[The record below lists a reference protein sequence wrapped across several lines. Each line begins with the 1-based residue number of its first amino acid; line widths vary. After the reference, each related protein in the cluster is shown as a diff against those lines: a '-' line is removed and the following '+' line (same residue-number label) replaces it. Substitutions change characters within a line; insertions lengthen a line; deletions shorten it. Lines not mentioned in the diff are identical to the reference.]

1 MRSQT
6 VSGQTQCPQ
15 TSGHR
20 LEVLSMRRKVLR
32 SQTAGGWGQ
41 GRQRSRDEVC
51 SGAKTRPLEDSGWGV
66 VSVKQMKRLL
76 PSEATS
82 SPPPGGE
89 GGGRGGSEASLW
101 PRRHLPGQAWGH
113 VTTKPGVWGVELDL
127 SHHLAALLPV
137 PPGIKGMG
145 GVGMGSLHPR
155 WYRGPAL
162 EDSFLP
168 HLA

>member
-1 MRSQT
+1 MRK
-6 VSGQTQCPQ
+6 
-15 TSGHR
+15 
-20 LEVLSMRRKVLR
+20 KVLR

-66 VSVKQMKRLL
+66 VSVEQMKRLL

-113 VTTKPGVWGVELDL
+113 VTTKPGAWG
-127 SHHLAALLPV
+127 
-137 PPGIKGMG
+137 
-145 GVGMGSLHPR
+145 
-155 WYRGPAL
+155 WT
-162 EDSFLP
+162 
-168 HLA
+168 